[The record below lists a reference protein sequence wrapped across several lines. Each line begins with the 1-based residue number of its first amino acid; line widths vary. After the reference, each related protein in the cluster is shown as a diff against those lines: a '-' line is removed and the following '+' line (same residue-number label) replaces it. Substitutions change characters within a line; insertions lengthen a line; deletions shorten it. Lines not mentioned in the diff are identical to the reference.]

1 MEKLAACDHED
12 DLRRSSSCM
21 QRFPLPPPNRQSL
34 AALTNLTAL
43 QLTMN
48 KASARAPLLTE

>member
-1 MEKLAACDHED
+1 
-12 DLRRSSSCM
+12 M